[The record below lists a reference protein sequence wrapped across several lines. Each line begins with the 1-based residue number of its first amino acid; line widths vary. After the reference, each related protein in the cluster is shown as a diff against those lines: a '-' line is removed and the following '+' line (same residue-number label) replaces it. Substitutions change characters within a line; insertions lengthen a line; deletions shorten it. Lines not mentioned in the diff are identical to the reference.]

1 MQKIVLM
8 LTCLL
13 ICAGT
18 KVSGQESANLAR
30 DKEIVADF
38 FKNVQIV
45 ENEPFGAIMVRTALY
60 FLDTPYVGATLEVG
74 DEERL
79 TVNLRELDCTTFM
92 ETCVALSRLVQKNSP
107 TFESYCKELQRI
119 RYRNGMVNGYVS
131 RLHYTSDWIFDNRAK
146 GVVEDVTG
154 KIGGKPY
161 KVQLSYMSSHSE
173 AYRHLKGKPERT
185 ARIRQ
190 IEELVNRRGTY
201 SYIPKEEIPALQ
213 EQIHD
218 GDIICFVTSTLGL
231 DISHVGIASRLGE
244 TLSFIH
250 ASSTAKKVI
259 VNPESLFAYCSS
271 ISSNLGIMVLRG
283 VPVRDIPVLPAEQ

>member
-8 LTCLL
+8 LTCFL
-13 ICAGT
+13 ICGGI
-18 KVSGQESANLAR
+18 KVNGQESAGMVR

-38 FKNVQIV
+38 FKQIQII
-45 ENEPFGAIMVRTALY
+45 EDESFGAIMVRAALY
-60 FLDTPYVGATLEVG
+60 FLGTPYVGATLEVG

-79 TVNLRELDCTTFM
+79 IINLRELDCTTFM
-92 ETCVALSRLVQKNSP
+92 ESCVALSRVVQKNSL
-107 TFESYCKELQRI
+107 TFEAYCKELQRI

-131 RLHYTSDWIFDNRAK
+131 RLHYTSDWIFDNGAK

-161 KVQLSYMSSHSE
+161 KVQLSYMSSRSE
-173 AYRHLKGKPERT
+173 AYKHLKGKPERT

-190 IEELVNRRGTY
+190 IEDVINKRGVY
-201 SYIPKEEIPALQ
+201 HCIPKEEIPTLQ

-218 GDIICFVTSTLGL
+218 GDIICFVTSTAGL
-231 DISHVGIASRLGE
+231 DISHVGIASWQGE

-259 VNPESLFAYCSS
+259 VNPESLFEYCKS
-271 ISSNLGIMVLRG
+271 ISTNIGIMVLRG
-283 VPVRDIPVLPAEQ
+283 IPVKDIPVVPAEQ